1 VARPGLTGVLLVGGA
16 SSRFGSPKALA
27 ELEGETLADRAW
39 RTLGEACDERL
50 ALGKAEDRLE
60 LPFPVLD
67 DVSEVRA
74 PLAGIVAGLRA
85 ARHEVAVFLPVDV
98 PFASAD
104 LLRSLG
110 AACREAAVTE
120 SGPLP
125 VALAREALPVLER
138 RLSSNELRL
147 GDALLELDTAF
158 VDADPALL
166 VNVNRPADLAA
177 IRRYGLASASSGPGA
192 STRSRSAP
200 VPTSDTVTSSSR
212 STNST

>member
-1 VARPGLTGVLLVGGA
+1 MARAGLTGVLLVGGT

-27 ELEGETLADRAW
+27 QLDGETLAERAW

-50 ALGKAEDRLE
+50 ALGKASDRLE
-60 LPFPVLD
+60 LPFDLVD
-67 DVSEVRA
+67 DGTEIRA
-74 PLAGIVAGLRA
+74 ALAGIVAGLRA
-85 ARHEVAVFLPVDV
+85 ARHRVAVFLPVDV
-98 PFASAD
+98 PFASAE

-138 RLSSNELRL
+138 RLAANELRL
-147 GDALLELDTAF
+147 GDALAELDTAL
-158 VDADPALL
+158 VDADPSLL

-177 IRRYGLASASSGPGA
+177 IRL
-192 STRSRSAP
+192 
-200 VPTSDTVTSSSR
+200 
-212 STNST
+212 

>member
-27 ELEGETLADRAW
+27 ELDGETLAERAW

-50 ALGKAEDRLE
+50 ALGKAADPLD
-60 LPFPVLD
+60 LPFAVVD
-67 DVSEVRA
+67 DGTEIRA

-85 ARHEVAVFLPVDV
+85 ARHPVAVFLPVDV
-98 PFASAD
+98 PFASAE

-125 VALAREALPVLER
+125 AALACEALPVLER
-138 RLSSNELRL
+138 RLASNELRL
-147 GDALLELDTAF
+147 GDLLAELDTAF
-158 VDADPALL
+158 VEADPALL

-177 IRRYGLASASSGPGA
+177 IQP
-192 STRSRSAP
+192 
-200 VPTSDTVTSSSR
+200 
-212 STNST
+212 

>member
-1 VARPGLTGVLLVGGA
+1 VARPGLTGVLLVGRA

-27 ELEGETLADRAW
+27 ELDGETLAERAW
-39 RTLGEACDERL
+39 RSLGEACDERL
-50 ALGKAEDRLE
+50 ALGKAADPLD
-60 LPFPVLD
+60 LPFAVVD
-67 DVSEVRA
+67 DGTEIRA

-85 ARHEVAVFLPVDV
+85 ARHPVAVFLPVDV
-98 PFASAD
+98 PFASAE

-125 VALAREALPVLER
+125 AALAREALPVLER
-138 RLSSNELRL
+138 RLASNELRL
-147 GDALLELDTAF
+147 GDLLAELDTAL

-177 IRRYGLASASSGPGA
+177 IQP
-192 STRSRSAP
+192 
-200 VPTSDTVTSSSR
+200 
-212 STNST
+212 